1 MANAQLRERTEK
13 LRLMQKNSEIRE
25 KRNNNRLPEA
35 KISPTAVADSTIS
48 QLWEGSDWVPVQYTK
63 ITYSADM
70 KEQSV
75 ILRKYAVD
83 EWVPVTRTST
93 RLDNERQITWLLV
106 ELPDGESWKPEEQK
120 YAAYINGLVT
130 EELYQVYRNNE
141 WINSRRYTAQYNEY
155 NKEIEILTEDW
166 NGEWIKSYRNSTE
179 YNANGDVTLEKAEF
193 WNGTQWVGMNKDEY
207 MYDEVNKKTTSEFSI
222 WNENKWVPVD
232 RIAAVSGSNNE
243 NIETVYQ
250 EWDGSQWVNVT
261 LTEYNYDDNT
271 LNVTDYIMHYWDG
284 NNNTWFD
291 GERSFYTY
299 ENNILTETV
308 TQVRDGDEW
317 VNSSRS
323 TVNDGELE
331 YISLFQ
337 TWNGTDWVNSGRWAY
352 VYKQITGV
360 NDDVRPLVFNL
371 EQNYPNPFNPVTN
384 IIYTV
389 PQAQHIKLNVYNILG
404 QLVKTLVDEEIP
416 AGKHSIQFN
425 AAGFSSGVYYYR
437 VETGSTTDTR
447 SMLLLK

>member
-1 MANAQLRERTEK
+1 MEYR
-13 LRLMQKNSEIRE
+13 
-25 KRNNNRLPEA
+25 
-35 KISPTAVADSTIS
+35 SP
-48 QLWEGSDWVPVQYTK
+48 Q
-63 ITYSADM
+63 
-70 KEQSV
+70 
-75 ILRKYAVD
+75 
-83 EWVPVTRTST
+83 
-93 RLDNERQITWLLV
+93 
-106 ELPDGESWKPEEQK
+106 
-120 YAAYINGLVT
+120 
-130 EELYQVYRNNE
+130 
-141 WINSRRYTAQYNEY
+141 
-155 NKEIEILTEDW
+155 IEILTEDW
-166 NGEWIKSYRNSTE
+166 NGERIKSYRNSTE